1 MTGLD
6 DSGGFM
12 HRIRTLLIAG
22 ATTTMLAACAH
33 PGTQSASSG
42 DISID
47 SLSATKTAI
56 LRVQNNYPSEVRV
69 YSVIG
74 GQLNY
79 IAKAMPG
86 ETRSFVLDPNQFPN
100 DAISFE
106 MHGTSGSDTSRVGPF
121 KVNRGETVELVV
133 PANLAQA
140 RATVHKSTP

>member
-1 MTGLD
+1 MN
-6 DSGGFM
+6 
-12 HRIRTLLIAG
+12 RIRTLLIAG
-22 ATTTMLAACAH
+22 ATTTIIAACAH
-33 PGTQSASSG
+33 PGTRSASSG
-42 DISID
+42 DITID

-79 IAKAMPG
+79 IAKTMPG
-86 ETRSFVLDPNQFPN
+86 ETLSFVLDPNEFPN

-106 MHGTSGSDTSRVGPF
+106 MRAASGSDTSRVGPF

-133 PANLAQA
+133 PANLSQA

>member
-1 MTGLD
+1 MN
-6 DSGGFM
+6 
-12 HRIRTLLIAG
+12 RIRTLLIAG
-22 ATTTMLAACAH
+22 ATTTIIAACAH
-33 PGTQSASSG
+33 PGTSASSG
-42 DISID
+42 DIAID

-86 ETRSFVLDPNQFPN
+86 ETRSFVLDPNLFPN

-106 MHGTSGSDTSRVGPF
+106 MRGTSASDTSRVGPF
-121 KVNRGETVELVV
+121 KVSRGETVELVV

-140 RATVHKSTP
+140 RATVHRSTP